1 MLWHKAWRESR
12 IRFLVALVT
21 MAVVGSGFLV
31 QGLPF
36 LEENRSAEI
45 TYTALV
51 DSAVYGSTF
60 PLLFVIMSLVLGLGG
75 LLRERSAATAPF
87 TLALPVTRR
96 ALTAVRAAA
105 GLSQVATLA
114 LLPAVLIPAL
124 SPVVLGETYPLD
136 RALLFAL
143 RWTAWGSVFFS
154 IGFLWST
161 LIPSDYTAAVA
172 CVLTP
177 FVYLPVMLTVAGRED
192 RWPSAN
198 FLEFMH
204 GSRAAEVPVVP
215 IVVMFMV
222 CATLTV
228 AAAAITSR
236 RDF

>member
-1 MLWHKAWRESR
+1 
-12 IRFLVALVT
+12 
-21 MAVVGSGFLV
+21 MAVVGGGFLV

-60 PLLFVIMSLVLGLGG
+60 PLLFVIMALLLGLGG
-75 LLRERSAATAPF
+75 LLRERNTATAAF
-87 TLALPVTRR
+87 TLALPVTRG
-96 ALTAVRAAA
+96 ALTAVRAAV
-105 GLSQVATLA
+105 GLSQVTALA
-114 LLPAVLIPAL
+114 LLPAILIPAL
-124 SPVVLGETYPLD
+124 SPIVLGETYPLD
-136 RALLFAL
+136 RALLFSL
-143 RWTAWGSVFFS
+143 RWTAWGSVFFA

-172 CVLTP
+172 CVITP
-177 FVYLPVMLTVAGRED
+177 FVYLPVMLTIAGGED

-204 GSRAAEVPVVP
+204 GGRAAGVPVVP
-215 IVVMFMV
+215 VVVMFMV
-222 CATLTV
+222 CATLTA

-236 RDF
+236 RNF